1 MKGFLEEV
9 AADLYARCGEEL
21 SECEVLFPSRRAR
34 LFFTEALSR
43 IARRPMWQPAWV
55 TVDDLMTE
63 ISGLETGDRVRLVT
77 ELYKVYSRYHDEPF
91 DRFYFWGDM
100 LLADF
105 DTIDKY
111 LIDAREL
118 FRNIS
123 DIKEIEADISYL
135 TPQQLQILR
144 FWSTLGPEAD
154 LSEEKRRF
162 LAIWKTLYPIY
173 GEFRARLAELGIAYN
188 GMVQRAAA
196 VRHSCSSASNVVRSL
211 CSDRSHSATVSG
223 SSVSPGMRIS
233 RNGPS
238 TPAAR
243 QRATCSKRLVPI
255 CDFATLTILAHPRK
269 CRSAPRRSGA

>member
-123 DIKEIEADISYL
+123 DIKEIEFDISYL

-196 VRHSCSSASNVVRSL
+196 ERIRTGEFSFDRPRRFVVAGFNALSECENGSSASSR
-211 CSDRSHSATVSG
+211 R
-223 SSVSPGMRIS
+223 PPRPIS
-233 RNGPS
+233 TG
-238 TPAAR
+238 TG
-243 QRATCSKRLVPI
+243 
-255 CDFATLTILAHPRK
+255 TITT
-269 CRSAPRRSGA
+269 